1 MARAFGSYP
10 TGRWFKSDFRYQ
22 LLLQQITSFLRRA
35 RPVGQAVKT
44 RPFHGCN
51 MGSIPVRVTKNP
63 SDKCLR
69 DFSFCWHKRPVAA
82 GNRKAAKP
90 PKEAAVG
97 GAKSRGAAKKAHG
110 VCRPGRDTAA
120 RRKKD
125 LSLFVRSCCLCAVN
139 RGLENLETS
148 CKETILFF
156 SLVRKEPKVPEGLR
170 PSRLPGDDSN
180 LRSIRDCCEKQ
191 PAFIR

>member
-1 MARAFGSYP
+1 MSEGF
-10 TGRWFKSDFRYQ
+10 F
-22 LLLQQITSFLRRA
+22 LLLAQ
-35 RPVGQAVKT
+35 
-44 RPFHGCN
+44 
-51 MGSIPVRVTKNP
+51 
-63 SDKCLR
+63 
-69 DFSFCWHKRPVAA
+69 AA
-82 GNRKAAKP
+82 GCRRQPKGGKAAERSRRRRRKKP
-90 PKEAAVG
+90 RSG
-97 GAKSRGAAKKAHG
+97 KKAHE

-120 RRKKD
+120 RRKKN